1 MKCPNCNQPTD
12 NNARFC
18 GECGHKIYFD
28 NNRGLKPNELFAIDR
43 NTLDN
48 YDAVVDEFLDAVEP
62 PTKNPNTPAD
72 SFFEDFSN
80 PLTKDTEA
88 TWEDDR
94 KVFGTEDDPTLNSKI
109 EEPVE
114 LPSKKLD
121 KKTLN
126 KIRKKQN
133 KKTSL
138 LRTLFES
145 IGLITLLTLV
155 SIPPIWF
162 AIKIVQGLY
171 LKIFLLFPLG
181 LLLIWPFLRKRG
193 LRLHLIYNIC
203 NFWFCGVFVYLLA
216 LNHKAGL
223 SIELLKLNFNGFH
236 IQVDVWIILHVYFIL
251 FCQSLLFFFWRSK
264 SHWFVKTCSIP
275 ILLYSLCELFIN
287 LQRTSGVDDLGGIGN
302 PVSHM
307 LKRFMGDLSL
317 YLAPHYILTH
327 IVIPITILILIVS
340 AVVRLFQ
347 KKWSLSMS
355 NLLYSGQGVIFLII
369 YLLPYRNQEVSAKIF
384 SLGPIL
390 NSTIEAILP
399 SLPLLM

>member
-12 NNARFC
+12 SSSRFC
-18 GECGHKIYFD
+18 GECGHKICVE
-28 NNRGLKPNELFAIDR
+28 NNRGLKPNELFAIDS
-43 NTLDN
+43 NTVDN

-62 PTKNPNTPAD
+62 PTQTPSTPAD

-80 PLTKDTEA
+80 PLTKDTEV

-109 EEPVE
+109 EEPAE
-114 LPSKKLD
+114 LPSKEID

-126 KIRKKQN
+126 KIRKKN
-133 KKTSL
+133 SKKSSL

-181 LLLIWPFLRKRG
+181 LLLIWPFLIKRG
-193 LRLHLIYNIC
+193 LRLHLIYKIC
-203 NFWFCGVFVYLLA
+203 NFWFCGAFVYLLA
-216 LNHKAGL
+216 LNQKAGL
-223 SIELLKLNFNGFH
+223 SIELLKLKFNGFH
-236 IQVDVWIILHVYFIL
+236 IQADVWIILHVYFIL
-251 FCQSLLFFFWRSK
+251 FCQSLLFYFWRSK
-264 SHWFVKTCSIP
+264 SHWFIKVCFVP
-275 ILLYSLCELFIN
+275 MLLYSLYELILN
-287 LQRTSGVDDLGGIGN
+287 IQSRSNIEKLGGTAN
-302 PVSHM
+302 PVSSM
-307 LKRFMGDLSL
+307 VEPFIGDLSL
-317 YLAPHYILTH
+317 YLAPHYLLTH
-327 IVIPITILILIVS
+327 ILVPTAILVLILSSI
-340 AVVRLFQ
+340 VRLFQ
-347 KKWSLSMS
+347 KKWSLSLS
-355 NLLYSGQGVIFLII
+355 NLLYSGQGVLFLII

-390 NSTIEAILP
+390 NSIIEAILP